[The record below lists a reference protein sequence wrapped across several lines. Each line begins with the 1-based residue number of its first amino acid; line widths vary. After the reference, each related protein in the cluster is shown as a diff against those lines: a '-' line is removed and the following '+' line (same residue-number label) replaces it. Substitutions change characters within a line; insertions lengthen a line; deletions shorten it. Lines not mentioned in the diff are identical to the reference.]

1 MQRIRA
7 LTLYQK
13 IVLLI
18 LLMMA
23 LLFTILYPVTISR
36 EGLLYEDTIL
46 LPEATETGMIYSGRI
61 DGEAASFT
69 VSEGEVTFQ
78 HGDKFYGP
86 YTVREDETAIPQDS
100 QLGSDAVGLEV
111 YCGDD
116 LLFRGAALDQGGLLW
131 LYNEDGSIENF
142 DFTATLSSG
151 EMIDGSGEPVDP
163 LEPSVSTVLNL
174 LSGPALTHKGD
185 WTGWFCG
192 MLLCIGT
199 AVSILFVDELFY
211 LSLSFQIRDPDRA
224 EPSDWEIFGRYASW
238 TIIPLLALLVFVI
251 GLTSIA

>member
-46 LPEATETGMIYSGRI
+46 LPEATETGMVYSGRI

-69 VSEGEVTFQ
+69 VSEGEVTFR

-100 QLGSDAVGLEV
+100 QLGDSAVGLEV
-111 YCGDD
+111 YCKDA
-116 LLFRGAALDQGGLLW
+116 LLFRGAAVEQGGFLW

-142 DFTATLSSG
+142 GVTAILSSG
-151 EMIDGSGEPVDP
+151 VMIDGSGEPVDP

-199 AVSILFVDELFY
+199 AVSILFADELFR

-238 TIIPLLALLVFVI
+238 TVLPLLALLVFVI

>member
-46 LPEATETGMIYSGRI
+46 LPEATETGMVYSGRI

-86 YTVREDETAIPQDS
+86 YTGREDETAIPQDS
-100 QLGSDAVGLEV
+100 QLGATRSGWRCTARTTCSFAARRSIRADF
-111 YCGDD
+111 CGSTM
-116 LLFRGAALDQGGLLW
+116 RTAAL
-131 LYNEDGSIENF
+131 
-142 DFTATLSSG
+142 
-151 EMIDGSGEPVDP
+151 
-163 LEPSVSTVLNL
+163 
-174 LSGPALTHKGD
+174 K
-185 WTGWFCG
+185 
-192 MLLCIGT
+192 
-199 AVSILFVDELFY
+199 
-211 LSLSFQIRDPDRA
+211 
-224 EPSDWEIFGRYASW
+224 
-238 TIIPLLALLVFVI
+238 
-251 GLTSIA
+251 TSISRRPSRAGR

>member
-7 LTLYQK
+7 LTPYQK

-46 LPEATETGMIYSGRI
+46 LPEATETGMVYSGRI

-69 VSEGEVTFQ
+69 VSEGEVTFR

-111 YCGDD
+111 YCGDE
-116 LLFRGAALDQGGLLW
+116 LLFRGAAVDQGGLLW

-151 EMIDGSGEPVDP
+151 EMIDGS
-163 LEPSVSTVLNL
+163 S
-174 LSGPALTHKGD
+174 
-185 WTGWFCG
+185 
-192 MLLCIGT
+192 
-199 AVSILFVDELFY
+199 
-211 LSLSFQIRDPDRA
+211 SLRNIHR
-224 EPSDWEIFGRYASW
+224 
-238 TIIPLLALLVFVI
+238 
-251 GLTSIA
+251 GLQKS

>member
-13 IVLLI
+13 IVLLF

-46 LPEATETGMIYSGRI
+46 LPEATETGMVYSGRI

-69 VSEGEVTFQ
+69 VSEGEVTFR

-86 YTVREDETAIPQDS
+86 YTVREDETAILQDS

-111 YCGDD
+111 YCEDD
-116 LLFRGAALDQGGLLW
+116 LLFRGAALDQGGFLW
-131 LYNEDGSIENF
+131 LYND
-142 DFTATLSSG
+142 SS
-151 EMIDGSGEPVDP
+151 EP
-163 LEPSVSTVLNL
+163 
-174 LSGPALTHKGD
+174 GP
-185 WTGWFCG
+185 
-192 MLLCIGT
+192 
-199 AVSILFVDELFY
+199 
-211 LSLSFQIRDPDRA
+211 
-224 EPSDWEIFGRYASW
+224 
-238 TIIPLLALLVFVI
+238 
-251 GLTSIA
+251 

>member
-36 EGLLYEDTIL
+36 EGFLYKDAIL
-46 LPEATETGMIYSGRI
+46 LPEATETGMVYSGRI

-69 VSEGEVTFQ
+69 VSEGKVTFQ

-116 LLFRGAALDQGGLLW
+116 LLFRGAALDQGGFPPPRIRGRPSTRRCTSYPW
-131 LYNEDGSIENF
+131 PIRGSL
-142 DFTATLSSG
+142 TA
-151 EMIDGSGEPVDP
+151 
-163 LEPSVSTVLNL
+163 PS
-174 LSGPALTHKGD
+174 P
-185 WTGWFCG
+185 F
-192 MLLCIGT
+192 
-199 AVSILFVDELFY
+199 SIKSPPPKSY
-211 LSLSFQIRDPDRA
+211 PQA
-224 EPSDWEIFGRYASW
+224 W
-238 TIIPLLALLVFVI
+238 
-251 GLTSIA
+251 

>member
-1 MQRIRA
+1 M
-7 LTLYQK
+7 
-13 IVLLI
+13 V
-18 LLMMA
+18 
-23 LLFTILYPVTISR
+23 
-36 EGLLYEDTIL
+36 
-46 LPEATETGMIYSGRI
+46 YSGRI

-111 YCGDD
+111 YCEDD

-142 DFTATLSSG
+142 GVTAILSSG
-151 EMIDGSGEPVDP
+151 VMIDGSGEPVDP

-251 GLTSIA
+251 GLNSIA

>member
-7 LTLYQK
+7 LTPYQK

-36 EGLLYEDTIL
+36 EGFLYKDAIL

-61 DGEAASFT
+61 DGESASFT
-69 VSEGEVTFQ
+69 VSEGKVTFQ

-111 YCGDD
+111 YCEDD

-142 DFTATLSSG
+142 GVTAILSSG
-151 EMIDGSGEPVDP
+151 VMIDGSGEPVDP

-224 EPSDWEIFGRYASW
+224 EPSEWEIFGRYASW

-251 GLTSIA
+251 GLNSIA

>member
-46 LPEATETGMIYSGRI
+46 LPEATETGMVYSGRI

-142 DFTATLSSG
+142 GVTAILSSG
-151 EMIDGSGEPVDP
+151 VMIDGSGEPVDP

-174 LSGPALTHKGD
+174 LSGPALTHRGD

-199 AVSILFVDELFY
+199 AVSILFVD
-211 LSLSFQIRDPDRA
+211 
-224 EPSDWEIFGRYASW
+224 
-238 TIIPLLALLVFVI
+238 
-251 GLTSIA
+251 

>member
-46 LPEATETGMIYSGRI
+46 LPEATETGMVYSGRI

-86 YTVREDETAIPQDS
+86 YTVREDASAIPQDS

-111 YCGDD
+111 YC
-116 LLFRGAALDQGGLLW
+116 
-131 LYNEDGSIENF
+131 
-142 DFTATLSSG
+142 
-151 EMIDGSGEPVDP
+151 
-163 LEPSVSTVLNL
+163 
-174 LSGPALTHKGD
+174 
-185 WTGWFCG
+185 
-192 MLLCIGT
+192 
-199 AVSILFVDELFY
+199 
-211 LSLSFQIRDPDRA
+211 
-224 EPSDWEIFGRYASW
+224 
-238 TIIPLLALLVFVI
+238 
-251 GLTSIA
+251 

>member
-46 LPEATETGMIYSGRI
+46 LPEATETGMVYSGRI

-111 YCGDD
+111 YCGDE
-116 LLFRGAALDQGGLLW
+116 LLIRGA
-131 LYNEDGSIENF
+131 EDGSIENF
-142 DFTATLSSG
+142 GVTAILSSG
-151 EMIDGSGEPVDP
+151 VMIDGSGEPVDP

-224 EPSDWEIFGRYASW
+224 EPSEWEFFGRYASW

>member
-7 LTLYQK
+7 LTPYQK

-23 LLFTILYPVTISR
+23 LIFTILYPVIISR
-36 EGLLYEDTIL
+36 EGFLYEDAIL
-46 LPEATETGMIYSGRI
+46 MPEAAETGMVYSGKI
-61 DGEAASFT
+61 DGETACFT

-86 YTVREDETAIPQDS
+86 YTVREDPSAIPQDS
-100 QLGSDAVGLEV
+100 QLGGDAVGLEV
-111 YCGDD
+111 YCKDT
-116 LLFRGAALDQGGLLW
+116 LLFRGAALDLGGFFW
-131 LYNEDGSIENF
+131 LYNADGSVENF
-142 DFTATLSSG
+142 GVTATLSNG
-151 EMIDGSGEPVDP
+151 EMIDGSGNPVDP
-163 LEPSVSTVLNL
+163 MEPSVSTILNL
-174 LSGPALTHKGD
+174 LSGPSLTHKGN

-199 AVSILFVDELFY
+199 AVSILFADELFY

-224 EPSDWEIFGRYASW
+224 EPSDWEIFGRYVSW

-251 GLTSIA
+251 GLNSIA